1 MGQQSNS
8 VILHMDSDIPSVY
21 FPIGKPEEGGTC
33 EFATKK
39 CKKEKVTER
48 YRERTDH
55 YIKPSVKKK
64 IKRQKAIR
72 ERQKLLRKKD
82 KKLFR

>member
-1 MGQQSNS
+1 MATNVQVYLRRGET
-8 VILHMDSDIPSVY
+8 SDRLIRR
-21 FPIGKPEEGGTC
+21 FI
-33 EFATKK
+33 KK